1 MVEARLADLMG
12 KPIVR
17 AIAKQAVDR
26 FDFNEAAFT
35 RTVVDMCSSARGF
48 ETVVENYEGRQ
59 FEISG
64 AGVTDAIGEVS
75 GLYIIIR
82 DVTERSRMDEM
93 QRETRRA
100 QTIASLAAGITHE
113 VNNPLA
119 YARANVNHVIDEL
132 AAHPEKRNDTA
143 FELQDVLAEALE
155 GIDRIGTIVE
165 RVRKFAHTPGSVR
178 EPIPIGPLFEE
189 AMRIRSSTSGPGIQ
203 ILLDVSPGLSPALG
217 FRDGLLETLLNL
229 LDNALHAL
237 RETGGVIRLKARPH
251 EHSIRIEVED
261 DGPGVPEE
269 IRDRIFEPFFTTA
282 SSEIG
287 TGLGLTVSAKLVA
300 DFGGTLRHEPVED
313 GGARFVIELPEGPR

>member
-1 MVEARLADLMG
+1 M
-12 KPIVR
+12 
-17 AIAKQAVDR
+17 
-26 FDFNEAAFT
+26 
-35 RTVVDMCSSARGF
+35 
-48 ETVVENYEGRQ
+48 
-59 FEISG
+59 
-64 AGVTDAIGEVS
+64 
-75 GLYIIIR
+75 IIR
-82 DVTERSRMDEM
+82 DVTERSRIDEM

-119 YARANVNHVIDEL
+119 YVRANVGHVIEEL

-155 GIDRIGTIVE
+155 GIDRISTIVE
-165 RVRKFAHTPGSVR
+165 RVRKFAHTRGSVR
-178 EPIPIGPLFEE
+178 ESIPIEPLFEE
-189 AMRIRSSTSGPGIQ
+189 AIRIRAAASGPSIGIV
-203 ILLDVSPGLSPALG
+203 LDVAPGLSPALG

-237 RETGGVIRLKARPH
+237 REQGGVVRLKARSH
-251 EHSIRIEVED
+251 EHAIRIEVED

-313 GGARFVIELPEGPR
+313 GGARFVIELPQGPQ